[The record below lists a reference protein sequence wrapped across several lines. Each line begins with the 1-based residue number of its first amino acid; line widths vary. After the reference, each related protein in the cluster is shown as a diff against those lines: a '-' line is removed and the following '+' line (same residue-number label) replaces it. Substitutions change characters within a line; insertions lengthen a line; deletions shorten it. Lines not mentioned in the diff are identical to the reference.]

1 MMFYEKSF
9 IIAKSRFGDPFHIIK
24 IPNKFD
30 KLRFLTRNRLD
41 LLERRLLYY
50 LTFEDVKH
58 DKNKYDEI
66 NKNRQLIDETMNKVY
81 SFPFSKRPGMKNNSC
96 IFSNVDRSET
106 TTKKFDNYRIQKEKV
121 FKDMENDKLVIHID
135 IGE

>member
-1 MMFYEKSF
+1 
-9 IIAKSRFGDPFHIIK
+9 
-24 IPNKFD
+24 
-30 KLRFLTRNRLD
+30 
-41 LLERRLLYY
+41 
-50 LTFEDVKH
+50 
-58 DKNKYDEI
+58 
-66 NKNRQLIDETMNKVY
+66 MNKVY
-81 SFPFSKRPGMKNNSC
+81 SFPFSKRPGMKNNSY